1 MAHVLRASG
10 DLELVGIVTTINEEF
25 DRVAMHGVRHEILR
39 AQADALDLP
48 LWPVPLPWPCSNLEY
63 ESRMNQVISE
73 AVQKGVEQIAY
84 GDLFLEDIRRYRIE
98 KLAGTGI
105 EPIFPLWGLPT
116 PKLARDMIAG
126 GLEAVVT
133 CIDPRQLDP
142 RLVGRKFDE
151 RFLMDLPSSA
161 DPCGENG
168 EFHTLCF
175 GGPMFCKR
183 INICA
188 GEVCQRDG
196 FWFAD
201 MLL

>member
-1 MAHVLRASG
+1 MAHQLRARS
-10 DLELVGIVTTINEEF
+10 DLELVGIVTTINEAF
-25 DRVAMHGVRHEILR
+25 GRVAMHGVRYEILR
-39 AQADALDLP
+39 AQADELDLP
-48 LWPVPLPWPCSNLEY
+48 LWPVPLPWPCSNDEY
-63 ESRMNQVISE
+63 ESRMNEVIARARQES
-73 AVQKGVEQIAY
+73 VERIAY

-116 PKLARDMIAG
+116 DKLARDMIAG

-133 CIDPRQLDP
+133 CVDPSQLDP
-142 RLVGRKFDE
+142 GLVGRNFDE

-183 INICA
+183 IDIGV

-201 MLL
+201 VLI